1 MELLKYVMKYI
12 GQIKIRLLVGII
24 LLGSSMV
31 LSIVHPILMGEYI
44 DSLSIGVE
52 SHHIVISVL
61 LLVFMWL
68 VSVAIS
74 YINSVN
80 SAQMNIHLVYSIN
93 FHLLQHAERLPYAML
108 AEMDTSYLNS
118 RINSDSSTLAS
129 FFLDSFLG
137 AIAKAITCLVI
148 LGIIFFTMPIIGFLI
163 VLLFPIYLAIYEYFN
178 QKIEKCGKDMMESRD
193 AFFGEMLKQMRHIRT
208 IKLNVWYE
216 RLNTSLIRQFDS
228 VQHATIK
235 SSQINALYSV
245 FTQITQIAANVM
257 ILLACGLAVGYGS
270 MRLGS
275 LITIRAYP

>member
-163 VLLFPIYLAIYEYFN
+163 VLLLSIGIK
-178 QKIEKCGKDMMESRD
+178 KIG
-193 AFFGEMLKQMRHIRT
+193 L
-208 IKLNVWYE
+208 
-216 RLNTSLIRQFDS
+216 
-228 VQHATIK
+228 
-235 SSQINALYSV
+235 LYW
-245 FTQITQIAANVM
+245 
-257 ILLACGLAVGYGS
+257 
-270 MRLGS
+270 
-275 LITIRAYP
+275 LITNPYFRIL